1 MLLDEKTRSRIQLKI
16 RNGYGQGAGKDYK
29 PWIRVGEFPSN
40 GTSYRI
46 PYYKQGGRSGIPVF
60 PRPRFCDICVKY
72 LQTHRASAFVLNYGQ
87 RNKNCYDGIVRR
99 QDTAISEISPLE
111 VVNADTG
118 NELHLIFGTVLPCFP
133 CFLFIVPPLIH
144 SGGTRA

>member
-1 MLLDEKTRSRIQLKI
+1 MGFCLFPVRMLLRIQE
-16 RNGYGQGAGKDYK
+16 GYGQGEGKDYK
-29 PWIRVGEFPSN
+29 PWIRVGEFSSS

-87 RNKNCYDGIVRR
+87 RNKDCYDGIVRR

-118 NELHLIFGTVLPCFP
+118 NELHLILVQF
-133 CFLFIVPPLIH
+133 FLAF
-144 SGGTRA
+144 RAFRAFCSLCRR